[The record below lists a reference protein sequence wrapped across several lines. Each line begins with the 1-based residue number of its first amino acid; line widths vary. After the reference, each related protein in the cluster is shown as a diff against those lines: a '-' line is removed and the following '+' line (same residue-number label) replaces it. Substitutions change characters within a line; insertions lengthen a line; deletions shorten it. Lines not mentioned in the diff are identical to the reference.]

1 MSDGD
6 IYSKSQRGVE
16 ELTQRKKKLSS
27 RVRTMLI
34 LVDGTVPVLV
44 LKEEAQKVGANT
56 DFLEQLKAL
65 GLIVRT
71 GNIVA
76 KAALSPQEHST
87 APTVDQFT
95 RFRSAQDFMNVSV
108 VNSLGIKSFFF
119 TLRLERA
126 STLAELRELVEPY
139 KAAITKGSGPGE
151 AQVLTERLVN
161 MLVS

>member
-16 ELTQRKKKLSS
+16 ELAHRKMKLSS

-34 LVDGTVPVLV
+34 LVDGNVPVLV
-44 LKEEAQKVGANT
+44 LKEEAQKVGANA
-56 DFLEQLKAL
+56 DFLEQLQAL

-71 GNIVA
+71 GNVA
-76 KAALSPQEHST
+76 TQATLPLQRLSA

-108 VNSLGIKSFFF
+108 VNSLGINS
-119 TLRLERA
+119 L
-126 STLAELRELVEPY
+126 
-139 KAAITKGSGPGE
+139 GS
-151 AQVLTERLVN
+151 VF
-161 MLVS
+161 